1 MKNTQEI
8 AQAMMAVGEK
18 KAGLSVGKMLT
29 LGVLAGAYIGL
40 AGAAAQVLSCTVES
54 ASLARLISALI
65 FPAGLAMI
73 VTAGGELFTGNC
85 LMTLALSKKRIT
97 WGAMLRNW
105 VLVYLANFVGA
116 AAVAALCAGGGLF
129 GGFGGAWGK
138 TAASAAASKCG
149 LDFLTGL
156 LRGFACNFLVCTAVW
171 MAAAAD
177 TLPGKVMAVWA
188 PIALFVAAGFEHSV
202 ANMYYLPAGLF
213 LGAEGVTLGGCLMN
227 LLPVT
232 LGNIL
237 GGTALAMLFRPH
249 AQ

>member
-40 AGAAAQVLSCTVES
+40 AGAAAQVLSCPVEC
-54 ASLARLISALI
+54 ASLARLISAL
-65 FPAGLAMI
+65 
-73 VTAGGELFTGNC
+73 LFTGNC

-116 AAVAALCAGGGLF
+116 AAVAALCAGSGLF